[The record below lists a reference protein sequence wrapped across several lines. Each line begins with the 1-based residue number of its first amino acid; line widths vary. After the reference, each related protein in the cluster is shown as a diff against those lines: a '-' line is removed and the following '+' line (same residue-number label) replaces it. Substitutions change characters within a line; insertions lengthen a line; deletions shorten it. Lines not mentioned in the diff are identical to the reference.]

1 MYTINR
7 LLNTKQIHIQY
18 KTSIQITMK
27 ACDVEHMINVIVRQK
42 IQTTNT
48 IRTLKCKLRSA
59 KAMQQNLARTLT
71 QQPHFLN
78 YAISAQIL
86 QTEDTFNTKV
96 TNMITTLEE
105 EMAESITTLN
115 KVPGSIPA
123 K

>member
-1 MYTINR
+1 
-7 LLNTKQIHIQY
+7 
-18 KTSIQITMK
+18 
-27 ACDVEHMINVIVRQK
+27 
-42 IQTTNT
+42 
-48 IRTLKCKLRSA
+48 
-59 KAMQQNLARTLT
+59 MQQNLARTLT